1 MLQVNEAGDNDIV
14 IVDDDNIS
22 PDFENIG
29 DEVNAEVYQL
39 DETDQD
45 EQTLPGQACYLK
57 SKK

>member
-1 MLQVNEAGDNDIV
+1 MLQVKEAGNNDIV

-29 DEVNAEVYQL
+29 DEVDAEATQL

-45 EQTLPGQACYLK
+45 EQTIQGQACYLK